1 MRSEFER
8 LQRFPRRI
16 FSSMKLDS
24 RRYFGTKEIDSKV
37 DLDSIGPWI
46 FLRYAIG
53 AISRRKQSRLRGVLH
68 TETEESHAFTRK
80 PKDTHKGIYFWD
92 VHEGIKS
99 RLVTRCDAQYG
110 RIRKGKMYTTLT
122 SPGAVRQHKGDTE
135 VQSMPC
141 THINLL
147 RGPHAAVRR
156 P

>member
-8 LQRFPRRI
+8 LERFPRRF

-24 RRYFGTKEIDSKV
+24 RRYFGTKEIDSEV
-37 DLDSIGPWI
+37 DLDSIGPRI

-99 RLVTRCDAQYG
+99 RLVTRCDAKWEDQKKKNVHHSNEPRCCEAAQGRYG
-110 RIRKGKMYTTLT
+110 
-122 SPGAVRQHKGDTE
+122 GAVYAMH
-135 VQSMPC
+135 PY
-141 THINLL
+141 
-147 RGPHAAVRR
+147 
-156 P
+156 